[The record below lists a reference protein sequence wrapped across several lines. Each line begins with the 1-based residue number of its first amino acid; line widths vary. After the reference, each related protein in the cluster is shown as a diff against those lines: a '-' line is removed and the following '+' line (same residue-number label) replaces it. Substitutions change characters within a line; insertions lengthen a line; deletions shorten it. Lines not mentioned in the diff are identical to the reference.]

1 MKWGIIG
8 LGHMAKNFANSINEL
23 EKSQLIGVSSRS
35 LFKLIKFG
43 YRFKIK
49 PNNLFKNYKK
59 LLSSDNIQNVYI
71 GTLNHSHFE
80 IIKEAINA
88 GKNILCEK
96 PVTINLEQVLEVREK
111 LINSKVFFMEGIA
124 YRSHPQINY
133 IVKLIKQN
141 AIGKIVKIKS
151 CFGFNAGKP
160 NKKGRLYNKDLG
172 GGSILDLGCYP
183 ISISNL
189 IANLNNEKENL
200 PLISKVKG
208 ELYETGVDTDLYAEL
223 KYPNGILSEIQISI
237 TKNLENTT
245 TIFGTDGVL
254 NILDPWLPKKEN
266 IIKLKKS
273 NKQKELNSSSNL
285 SLFANQIDVFEKL
298 VKNKSLQSN
307 FHSMSVDNSVNCMNI
322 LMQLKKRIENNE
334 DCK

>member
-96 PVTINLEQVLEVREK
+96 PVTINLEQVLEVRK
-111 LINSKVFFMEGIA
+111 RLINSKVFFMEGIA

-141 AIGKIVKIKS
+141 EIGKIVKIKS

-208 ELYETGVDTDLYAEL
+208 ELYKTGVDTDLYAEL

-254 NILDPWLPKKEN
+254 NIVDPWLPKKEN
-266 IIKLKKS
+266 IINLKKS
-273 NKQKELNSSSNL
+273 NEQKELKSSSNL
-285 SLFANQIDVFEKL
+285 SLFANQIEVFEKL
-298 VKNKSLQSN
+298 VKNKRLQSN

-322 LMQLKKRIENNE
+322 LMQLKKKIENNE
-334 DCK
+334 DC

>member
-23 EKSQLIGVSSRS
+23 EESQLIGVSTRS

-43 YRFKIK
+43 YRFRIK
-49 PNNLFKNYKK
+49 PNNLYKNYKK
-59 LLSSDNIQNVYI
+59 LLASEDIQNVYI

-183 ISISNL
+183 VSISNL

-200 PLISKVKG
+200 PLIDKVKG
-208 ELYETGVDTDLYAEL
+208 EFYETGVDTDLYAEL
-223 KYPNGILSEIQISI
+223 KYPNGILSEIQVSI

-254 NILDPWLPKKEN
+254 TILDPWLPKKESTIN
-266 IIKLKKS
+266 LKKK
-273 NKQKELNSSSNL
+273 NEQKELKSLSDL
-285 SLFANQIDVFEKL
+285 SLFANQIDIFEKI

-307 FHSMSVDNSVNCMNI
+307 YHSMNIDNSVNCMNI

-334 DCK
+334 NC

>member
-23 EKSQLIGVSSRS
+23 EETQLIGVSTRS

-49 PNNLFKNYKK
+49 PSNLYKNYKK

-71 GTLNHSHFE
+71 GTLNNSHFE

-96 PVTINLEQVLEVREK
+96 PITINLEQALEVREK
-111 LINSKVFFMEGIA
+111 LIKSKVFFMEGIA
-124 YRSHPQINY
+124 YRSHPQTNH

-141 AIGKIVKIKS
+141 SIGKIVKIKS

-160 NKKGRLYNKDLG
+160 NKKSRLYNKDLG

-200 PLISKVKG
+200 PIINKVKG
-208 ELYETGVDTDLYAEL
+208 EFCETGVDTDLYAEL
-223 KYPNGILSEIQISI
+223 KYPNGVMSEIQLSI

-245 TIFGTDGVL
+245 TIFGTNGVL
-254 NILDPWLPKKEN
+254 CILDPWLPKKEN
-266 IIKLKKS
+266 TINIKK
-273 NKQKELNSSSNL
+273 NNEQKELKSLSDL
-285 SLFANQIDVFEKL
+285 SLFANQIDVFEKV
-298 VKNKSLQSN
+298 VKDKGLQSN
-307 FHSMSVDNSVNCMNI
+307 YHSMNIDNSVNCMNI
-322 LMQLKKRIENNE
+322 LMQLKKKNRE
-334 DCK
+334 

>member
-8 LGHMAKNFANSINEL
+8 LGHMAKNFANSIKEL
-23 EKSQLIGVSSRS
+23 EESQLVGVSSRS

-43 YRFKIK
+43 YRFNIK
-49 PNNLFKNYKK
+49 PYNLYKSYKK
-59 LLSSDNIQNVYI
+59 LLFSDDIQNIYI

-80 IIKEAINA
+80 IIKEAIKA

-96 PVTINLEQVLEVREK
+96 PVTINLKQVLEIREK

-124 YRSHPQINY
+124 YRSHPQINL

-141 AIGKIVKIKS
+141 VIGKVVKIKS

-160 NKKGRLYNKDLG
+160 NKKSRLYNKDLG

-183 ISISNL
+183 VSISNL
-189 IANLNNEKENL
+189 IANLFNEKESL
-200 PLISKVKG
+200 PVINKVNGK
-208 ELYETGVDTDLYAEL
+208 LYETGVDTDLYSEL
-223 KYPNGILSEIQISI
+223 KYPNGILSEIQVSI

-254 NILDPWLPKKEN
+254 HILDPWLPKKEN
-266 IIKLKKS
+266 TINLKKK
-273 NKQKELNSSSNL
+273 NEQKELKSL
-285 SLFANQIDVFEKL
+285 SDLSVFASQIDVFEKI
-298 VKNKSLQSN
+298 VKNKSLQN
-307 FHSMSVDNSVNCMNI
+307 NYHSMSIDNSVNCMNI
-322 LMQLKKRIENNE
+322 LMQLKRRLENNE
-334 DCK
+334 NC

>member
-23 EKSQLIGVSSRS
+23 EETQLIGVSTRS

-43 YRFKIK
+43 YRFKIN
-49 PNNLFKNYKK
+49 PSNLYKNYKK

-71 GTLNHSHFE
+71 GTLNNSHFE

-96 PVTINLEQVLEVREK
+96 PITINLEQALEVREK
-111 LINSKVFFMEGIA
+111 LVKSKVFFMEGIA
-124 YRSHPQINY
+124 YRSHPQTNH

-160 NKKGRLYNKDLG
+160 NKKSRLYNKDLG

-200 PLISKVKG
+200 PIISKVKG
-208 ELYETGVDTDLYAEL
+208 EFCETGVDTDLYAEL
-223 KYPNGILSEIQISI
+223 KYPNGVMSEIQLSI

-245 TIFGTDGVL
+245 TIFGTNGVL
-254 NILDPWLPKKEN
+254 CILDPWLPKKEN
-266 IIKLKKS
+266 TINIKI
-273 NKQKELNSSSNL
+273 NNEQKELKSLSDL
-285 SLFANQIDVFEKL
+285 SLFANQIDVFEKV
-298 VKNKSLQSN
+298 VKDKGLQSN
-307 FHSMSVDNSVNCMNI
+307 YHSMNIDNSVNCMNI
-322 LMQLKKRIENNE
+322 LMQLKKKIENNE
-334 DCK
+334 NS

>member
-23 EKSQLIGVSSRS
+23 DESQLIGVSTRS
-35 LFKLIKFG
+35 FFKLIKFG

-49 PNNLFKNYKK
+49 TSNLYKNYKK
-59 LLSSDNIQNVYI
+59 LLSSNDVQNVYI

-80 IIKEAINA
+80 IIKEAIKA

-111 LINSKVFFMEGIA
+111 LNNSKVFFMEAIA

-133 IVKLIKQN
+133 ILKLIKEN

-151 CFGFNAGKP
+151 CFGFNSGRP

-189 IANLNNEKENL
+189 IANLYNEKENL
-200 PLISKVKG
+200 PLIDKAKG
-208 ELYETGVDTDLYAEL
+208 KFYDTGVDTDLYAVL
-223 KYPNGILSEIQISI
+223 KYPNGILSEIQVSI

-245 TIFGTDGVL
+245 TIFGTDGIL
-254 NILDPWLPKKEN
+254 NILNPWLPGKESVIN
-266 IIKLKKS
+266 LKKK
-273 NKQKELNSSSNL
+273 NEQKELKSFSSL
-285 SLFANQIDVFEKL
+285 SLFANQIDVFEKI
-298 VKNKSLQSN
+298 VKDKSLQKN
-307 FHSMSVDNSVNCMNI
+307 YHSMNIDNSVNCMNI

-334 DCK
+334 NC

>member
-23 EKSQLIGVSSRS
+23 EESQLIGISSRS

-43 YRFKIK
+43 FRFKIK

-59 LLSSDNIQNVYI
+59 LLASDNIQNVYI

-160 NKKGRLYNKDLG
+160 KKKKRLYNKDLG

-183 ISISNL
+183 VSISNL
-189 IANLNNEKENL
+189 LANLNNEKEIL
-200 PLISKVKG
+200 PIVTKAKG
-208 ELYETGVDTDLYAEL
+208 KFYKTGVDTDLYAEL
-223 KYPNGILSEIQISI
+223 KYPNGIFSEIKISI
-237 TKNLENTT
+237 TKNLEKKT
-245 TIFGTDGVL
+245 TIYGTDGVL
-254 NILDPWLPKKEN
+254 NILNPWQPVKEN
-266 IIKLKKS
+266 IIEIKYKNKKSKLKS
-273 NKQKELNSSSNL
+273 LSNL
-285 SLFANQIDVFEKL
+285 SLYANQIDVFEKIL
-298 VKNKSLQSN
+298 KNEKLQSN
-307 FHSMSVDNSVNCMNI
+307 FYSMNIDNSVNCMNV
-322 LMQLKKRIENNE
+322 LMQLKKKIENYEN
-334 DCK
+334 C

>member
-8 LGHMAKNFANSINEL
+8 LGHMAKNFANSMNEL

-266 IIKLKKS
+266 IINLKKR
-273 NKQKELNSSSNL
+273 NEQKELNSSSNL

-298 VKNKSLQSN
+298 VKNKSLQSK

-334 DCK
+334 DC

>member
-23 EKSQLIGVSSRS
+23 EESQLIGVSTRS

-49 PNNLFKNYKK
+49 PNNLYKNYKK
-59 LLSSDNIQNVYI
+59 LLASEDIQNVYI

-133 IVKLIKQN
+133 IVNLIKQN
-141 AIGKIVKIKS
+141 VIGKIVKIKS

-183 ISISNL
+183 VSISNL

-200 PLISKVKG
+200 PLIDKVKG
-208 ELYETGVDTDLYAEL
+208 EFYETGVDTDLYAEL
-223 KYPNGILSEIQISI
+223 KYPNGVMSEINHCH
-237 TKNLENTT
+237 KKENTT
-245 TIFGTDGVL
+245 
-254 NILDPWLPKKEN
+254 
-266 IIKLKKS
+266 
-273 NKQKELNSSSNL
+273 
-285 SLFANQIDVFEKL
+285 
-298 VKNKSLQSN
+298 KSLELLSC
-307 FHSMSVDNSVNCMNI
+307 VP
-322 LMQLKKRIENNE
+322 
-334 DCK
+334 

>member
-80 IIKEAINA
+80 IIKEAIIA

>member
-23 EKSQLIGVSSRS
+23 EESKLIGVSTRS

-49 PNNLFKNYKK
+49 PNNLYKNYKK
-59 LLSSDNIQNVYI
+59 LLSSEDIQNVYI

-96 PVTINLEQVLEVREK
+96 PVTVNLKQVLEVREK

-189 IANLNNEKENL
+189 IANLNNETENL

-266 IIKLKKS
+266 TINLKKK
-273 NKQKELNSSSNL
+273 NEQKELKSLSDL
-285 SLFANQIDVFEKL
+285 SLFASQIDVFEKV
-298 VKNKSLQSN
+298 VKNKNLQSN
-307 FHSMSVDNSVNCMNI
+307 YHSMNIDNSVNCMNI

-334 DCK
+334 NS